1 MTETAEQLSKKS
13 KILHLATI
21 LLGVVGILSI
31 TPVTITVFAYGL
43 GYSGY
48 IFSFAYLFLIT
59 SIFLIIA
66 KTQLG
71 YYLALIVSFT
81 YIYQVIEEVEHF
93 LIFERTNYPLAGIL
107 LFPYLV
113 FLALILLCVIYL
125 TTHLKY
131 KRFYISTSL
140 VVIMGI
146 VLYPLVD
153 GFNKNY
159 YDNVFIM
166 AEFTDQSI
174 ELNVKPG
181 FADSRSFTI
190 VTSDKDIGKQIKEYG
205 EYHQGSYLLMNVGIR
220 KNFRYSTL
228 RSITLYKFGD
238 EKVVSKSKWS
248 VTEMKGDLEFLVP

>member
-1 MTETAEQLSKKS
+1 M
-13 KILHLATI
+13 HLAI
-21 LLGVVGILSI
+21 IALSIVGILSI

-48 IFSFAYLFLIT
+48 IFTFAYLFLIT
-59 SIFLIIA
+59 STFLIIA

-71 YYLALIVSFT
+71 YYLVPIVSFT
-81 YIYQVIEEVEHF
+81 YIYQLIGEVEHF
-93 LIFERTNYPLAGIL
+93 LIFESTNYSLAGTL
-107 LFPYLV
+107 LLPYLV

-131 KRFYISTSL
+131 RRFYISTSL

-146 VLYPLVD
+146 LLYPLVD

-166 AEFTDQSI
+166 AEFTDQNI

-190 VTSDKDIGKQIKEYG
+190 VTSDKEIGKQIIEYG
-205 EYHQGSYLLMNVGIR
+205 EYHQGS
-220 KNFRYSTL
+220 
-228 RSITLYKFGD
+228 
-238 EKVVSKSKWS
+238 
-248 VTEMKGDLEFLVP
+248 